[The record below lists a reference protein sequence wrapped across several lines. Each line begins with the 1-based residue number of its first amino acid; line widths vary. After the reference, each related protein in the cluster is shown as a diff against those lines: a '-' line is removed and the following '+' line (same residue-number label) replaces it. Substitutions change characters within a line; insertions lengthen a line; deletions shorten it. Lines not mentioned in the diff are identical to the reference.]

1 MVDSKFAILIVD
13 DEQDTR
19 EMLTSGLRRRGYMA
33 SSVVSGEEAIE
44 EIKKNKYEIVILD
57 IKLPGIDG
65 IQALEEIKKL
75 KPEIEAIMITGYS
88 SIEAAIVS
96 MKKNAYDYVE
106 KPISIDKIVLIIEKA
121 LEKHRLMETVAL
133 YEISKAIFSTIEFDE
148 LLQIIVD
155 LTMKVLRSDDAAV
168 MLFNEEKKLYIAIS
182 YALDEQI
189 AKETK
194 LAVGERIA
202 GWVAEHC
209 QSVILINGL
218 KNDIRFQGIQGR
230 ENIKSAL
237 VVPLAKN
244 NQVFGILTVNRIS
257 IVDNFNNGDLYKA
270 NIFASLVSLALDN
283 ANLYKELQKAK
294 NQFFR
299 SSEELK
305 NNDAVVMSTFVELK
319 KTNEEL
325 QFSQKQLMQSGKLA
339 ALGRLVSDMAHEVN
353 NPLMVI
359 SGIAQLSLMES
370 LTVKEM
376 RDNFQTIVNECV
388 RAKEIIDRLLRFS
401 RPSKG
406 EFKEVDVNNVVKSI
420 VSLVKHQFELAG
432 VVVGER
438 YTDNPLL
445 VLVDEKQIQEMIL
458 NLLNN
463 AKDAISGKGTISI
476 ATYVEEN
483 LVRISIED
491 SGSGMSDEVLN
502 KLFNAFFTTKDKGT
516 GLGLSICQSI
526 IKNNSGQ
533 LHFKSVPGVGT
544 TAIISL
550 PLRKRQA

>member
-19 EMLTSGLRRRGYMA
+19 EMLTSGLRRKGYMA

-202 GWVAEHC
+202 GWVAERC
-209 QSVILINGL
+209 QPVILINGL

-237 VVPLAKN
+237 VVPLTKN

-294 NQFFR
+294 NQFIR

-359 SGIAQLSLMES
+359 SGTAQLSLMES
-370 LTVKEM
+370 LTVKEI
-376 RDNFQTIVNECV
+376 RDNFQTIVSECV

-401 RPSKG
+401 LPSKG
-406 EFKEVDVNNVVKSI
+406 EFKEVDINNVIKSI
-420 VSLVKHQFELAG
+420 VSLVKHQFELTG

-438 YTDNPLL
+438 YADNPLL

-476 ATYVEEN
+476 ATYVKEN

-502 KLFNAFFTTKDKGT
+502 KLFNPFFTTKDKGT
-516 GLGLSICQSI
+516 GLGLSISQSI

-533 LHFKSVPGVGT
+533 LHFQSVPGVGT

>member
-33 SSVVSGEEAIE
+33 SSVASGEEAIE

-96 MKKNAYDYVE
+96 MKKNAYDYME

-182 YALDEQI
+182 YALDEEI

-194 LAVGERIA
+194 LAMGERIA

-209 QSVILINGL
+209 QPVILINGL

-294 NQFFR
+294 NQFIR

-406 EFKEVDVNNVVKSI
+406 EFKEVDINNVVKSI

-438 YTDNPLL
+438 YADNPLL
-445 VLVDEKQIQEMIL
+445 VLVDEQQIQEMIL

-483 LVRISIED
+483 LVRISIKD